1 MLRSHVAA
9 DACTTFANAVS
20 VLTAADPDIEVQ
32 FPSDER
38 IRYIIDTMAVY
49 VMQDGCAFEQA
60 VMLKEQNNPE
70 FRFLFDL
77 TIPEHV
83 YYRWRLY
90 SLANE
95 DSLRSWRVEPFCL
108 VEETARSALSSCRS
122 TCLQMLSLMPSVMF
136 GLKARKKYNRLC
148 WTKTVGI
155 CWMLV

>member
-1 MLRSHVAA
+1 MTGYQKCS
-9 DACTTFANAVS
+9 S
-20 VLTAADPDIEVQ
+20 VLDAADPDIEVQ

-108 VEETARSALSSCRS
+108 IEDTS
-122 TCLQMLSLMPSVMF
+122 
-136 GLKARKKYNRLC
+136 RLV
-148 WTKTVGI
+148 TRDYLRPT
-155 CWMLV
+155 LVRCQILY

>member
-1 MLRSHVAA
+1 MS
-9 DACTTFANAVS
+9 CTAVS
-20 VLTAADPDIEVQ
+20 VLTAADPDIEVH
-32 FPSDER
+32 FPSDDR

-90 SLANE
+90 ALANE

-108 VEETARSALSSCRS
+108 IEDTSRLVTRPSFQTYPCGI
-122 TCLQMLSLMPSVMF
+122 QNSL
-136 GLKARKKYNRLC
+136 LKTL
-148 WTKTVGI
+148 
-155 CWMLV
+155 L

>member
-1 MLRSHVAA
+1 
-9 DACTTFANAVS
+9 
-20 VLTAADPDIEVQ
+20 
-32 FPSDER
+32 
-38 IRYIIDTMAVY
+38 MAVY

-108 VEETARSALSSCRS
+108 LEDTARSAFKSACSHV
-122 TCLQMLSLMPSVMF
+122 LSLAINHVIVSIS
-136 GLKARKKYNRLC
+136 A
-148 WTKTVGI
+148 
-155 CWMLV
+155 MLLRMQ

>member
-1 MLRSHVAA
+1 M
-9 DACTTFANAVS
+9 F
-20 VLTAADPDIEVQ
+20 VLTAAGPDIEVQ

-77 TIPEHV
+77 TIPEHF

-108 VEETARSALSSCRS
+108 VEDTARSAPKSACPHV
-122 TCLQMLSLMPSVMF
+122 LSLANMSSF
-136 GLKARKKYNRLC
+136 LSHQAKA
-148 WTKTVGI
+148 
-155 CWMLV
+155 